1 MSIFQVF
8 TKDCKP
14 DNDKIVLRAEQN
26 EAIELAEK
34 AFAEKNFS
42 TKKTYLKFLWNA
54 KMRFGKT
61 LCALQLAKKMGFKRT
76 LIVTHRPV
84 VDQGWEEDFHKTF
97 EDCSA
102 QYRYGRKSN
111 DYAEGNFYDL
121 EKFVKEHKCYVF
133 KRGYYS
139 SYQAGILLEDA
150 RKIVENSDFNYFDLD
165 NVRFDSFNDVYEC
178 RREENIDNYPVYYYD

>member
-61 LCALQLAKKMGFKRT
+61 LCGYLPYNLRFSM
-76 LIVTHRPV
+76 
-84 VDQGWEEDFHKTF
+84 DFF
-97 EDCSA
+97 
-102 QYRYGRKSN
+102 
-111 DYAEGNFYDL
+111 L
-121 EKFVKEHKCYVF
+121 
-133 KRGYYS
+133 
-139 SYQAGILLEDA
+139 ILLYSHH
-150 RKIVENSDFNYFDLD
+150 ITLLCISQNM
-165 NVRFDSFNDVYEC
+165 
-178 RREENIDNYPVYYYD
+178 